1 VESGVGPSNAVPPH
15 SSLADRFPRPID
27 LVLFIPIPLFVLG
40 NDLYFGL
47 VKQVHNHLWDF
58 FTFRAAG
65 HAVLHGASPYP
76 DHATVDVL
84 RAAKSFVYPPI
95 ASYLFVPF
103 AAIPV
108 RAAEAL
114 FVAGLMACLFL
125 ALRLLGVRDWR
136 CYTVPLLWLPVY
148 SSFSLG
154 TISPVLALLLATAW
168 RFRDERPRLSA
179 AAIAA
184 AIVAKVFLLPIV
196 VWLLATRRWR
206 AAAWTAVFGA
216 AAFLIPFAPLGAHGF
231 LRYFHLL
238 RKLDAALATHSFST
252 RTLMHAL
259 GVGATSSTFVVAL
272 VVLALV
278 VGALVF
284 GRREG
289 DAASL
294 GLSLAAALVLS
305 PIVWTHYYI
314 LLLVPIA
321 IVRPRLSVLWFVP
334 LVFWIE
340 PNLEYFGDAWRLAV
354 ELLAGAA
361 VCLVP
366 ALMQLRLFSLDRAR
380 PLRSGLRAS

>member
-1 VESGVGPSNAVPPH
+1 MESGVASRNAIPQ
-15 SSLADRFPRPID
+15 SSLADRFPRPLD
-27 LVLFIPIPLFVLG
+27 LVLFLPIPLFVLA

-65 HAVLHGASPYP
+65 NAVLHGASPYP
-76 DHATVDVL
+76 AHASVDVL

-108 RAAEAL
+108 RSAEAL

-154 TISPVLALLLATAW
+154 TISPVLALLLAAGW

-184 AIVAKVFLLPIV
+184 AIVAKVFLLPV
-196 VWLLATRRWR
+196 VLWLLATRRWR
-206 AAAWTAVFGA
+206 TAAWTAIFGA
-216 AAFLIPFAPLGAHGF
+216 AAFLIPFAPLGLHGF

-238 RKLDAALATHSFST
+238 RKLDEALGTHSFST
-252 RTLMHAL
+252 RTLMSAL
-259 GVGATSSTFVVAL
+259 GVGGPTSTILIAL
-272 VVLALV
+272 AVGALV
-278 VGALVF
+278 VGMFLL
-284 GRREG
+284 GRQDG
-289 DAASL
+289 DAAPFALSL
-294 GLSLAAALVLS
+294 GAALLLS
-305 PIVWTHYYI
+305 PIVWTHYYV
-314 LLLVPIA
+314 LVLVPIA
-321 IVRPRLSVLWFVP
+321 ILRPRLSFLWFLP
-334 LVFWIE
+334 LAFWVE
-340 PNLEYFGDAWRLAV
+340 PNLEYFGDAWRLGV
-354 ELLAGAA
+354 ELLAG
-361 VCLVP
+361 VGICLV
-366 ALMQLRLFSLDRAR
+366 AAFVQIRQRRFERRLFRT
-380 PLRSGLRAS
+380 GLRTV